1 MGIQRLFIVAVVTI
15 CISNT
20 PFPLGVPAQRTFI
33 VDAPSE
39 DLIVLG
45 QCD

>member
-20 PFPLGVPAQRTFI
+20 AFPVGVSTQRTFI
-33 VDAPSE
+33 VDTPSE
-39 DLIVLG
+39 DSIVLG
-45 QCD
+45 QGD